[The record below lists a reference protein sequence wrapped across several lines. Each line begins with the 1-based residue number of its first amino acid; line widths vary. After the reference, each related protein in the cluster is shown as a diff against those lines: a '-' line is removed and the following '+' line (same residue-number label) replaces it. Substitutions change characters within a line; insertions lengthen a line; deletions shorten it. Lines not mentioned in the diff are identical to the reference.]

1 MRCTT
6 KVVFAGKL
14 AAALE
19 QWRSL
24 RQHAGGCLNQRLP
37 VKALPRVL
45 NIFCKASIPRTR
57 WKSVFPAAQLFSS
70 VHLSVDFFFF
80 FFWWVK
86 NVVFSF
92 ILAYWRFDFH
102 RYWSFCMVL
111 NVDVHNQ
118 DSSMF
123 ESGFSQWVKWLR
135 CVELNSFWAI
145 RERERVLIPP
155 LAGWFS
161 PGLPL

>member
-24 RQHAGGCLNQRLP
+24 RQHAGGRLNQRLP
-37 VKALPRVL
+37 VKALSRVL

-80 FFWWVK
+80 GEVK
-86 NVVFSF
+86 IWCSV
-92 ILAYWRFDFH
+92 
-102 RYWSFCMVL
+102 
-111 NVDVHNQ
+111 
-118 DSSMF
+118 
-123 ESGFSQWVKWLR
+123 
-135 CVELNSFWAI
+135 SFW
-145 RERERVLIPP
+145 LIED
-155 LAGWFS
+155 LISTGRGDVWF
-161 PGLPL
+161 